1 MEKVVLEANSRKTG
15 SKSENK
21 TKRKSG
27 RIPGIFYMKGTNP
40 ISIDVSEKVIKPLIF
55 TGETHLVGLKVDNN
69 QELDCIIKDV
79 QFDPVTDRVVH
90 FDLLG
95 LTSGETFELEVPIVF
110 KGSAVGVKDGG
121 VLQQHLHKLDIECLP
136 KDIPQHLEVD
146 VTELEIGDSIHIS
159 DLNFDKVTIL
169 NSKTTVVVSV
179 NHPKVEKEPA
189 PEEVVEEPTEP
200 ELIGKSK
207 EEVEEE
213 KEEE

>member
-21 TKRKSG
+21 NRRKNG
-27 RIPGIFYMKGTNP
+27 RIPGVFYMRGTNP
-40 ISIDVSEKVIKPLIF
+40 VSIDVSEKAIKPLVF

-79 QFDPVTDRVVH
+79 QFDPVSDRIVH

-95 LTSGETFELEVPIVF
+95 LTSGETFELEVPLVF

-121 VLQQHLHKLDIECLP
+121 ILQQHLHKLDIECLP
-136 KDIPQHLEVD
+136 QDIPQHLEID
-146 VTELEIGDSIHIS
+146 VTDLKIGDSIHIS

-179 NHPKVEKEPA
+179 NHPKIEKEPT
-189 PEEVVEEPTEP
+189 PEEAVAEPTEP
-200 ELIGKSK
+200 ELIGKGK
-207 EEVEEE
+207 DEEEE

>member
-21 TKRKSG
+21 TKRKNG
-27 RIPGIFYMKGTNP
+27 RIPGVFYIKGTDP
-40 ISIDVSEKVIKPLIF
+40 ISIDVSEKAIKPLIF

-121 VLQQHLHKLDIECLP
+121 VLQQHLHKLEIECLP

-146 VTELEIGDSIHIS
+146 VTELKIGDSIHIS
-159 DLNFDKVTIL
+159 DLSFDKVTIL
-169 NSKTTVVVSV
+169 NPKTTVVVSV
-179 NHPKVEKEPA
+179 NHPKVEKEPT

-200 ELIGKSK
+200 ELIGKGK

>member
-21 TKRKSG
+21 TKRKNG
-27 RIPGIFYMKGTNP
+27 RIPGVFYIKGTDP
-40 ISIDVSEKVIKPLIF
+40 ISIDVSEKAIKPLIF

-110 KGSAVGVKDGG
+110 KGSAVGVKDAA
-121 VLQQHLHKLDIECLP
+121 
-136 KDIPQHLEVD
+136 
-146 VTELEIGDSIHIS
+146 
-159 DLNFDKVTIL
+159 
-169 NSKTTVVVSV
+169 
-179 NHPKVEKEPA
+179 HPPA
-189 PEEVVEEPTEP
+189 EAPGRRVRPRRQRNRRP
-200 ELIGKSK
+200 GSPAGSAHCPHHRPGRGSRKYR
-207 EEVEEE
+207 
-213 KEEE
+213 